1 MKSYSQEIKLLL
13 NEIAILSQPQQIDG
27 KLIYEKDTLKKLR
40 SLAARL
46 YMLCDFSLEGNL
58 EFEALIADIEKR
70 YSQQAAPVVTPPAP
84 APVVQEIPVTLPP
97 VVEVKEPVVI
107 PAPEP
112 VVKAE
117 EPVVVAPAPLPV
129 EEPVKREEP
138 IAPVVPPP
146 VPQNSEPATVSSHTK
161 HTVNEVI
168 GSINISRRFEYINFL
183 FGGDG
188 DAFKVFVENLASQD
202 SLTDALQYFENN
214 YQQRNWSRKS
224 ETASDLKKII
234 QNLF

>member
-40 SLAARL
+40 SLSARL

-70 YSQQAAPVVTPPAP
+70 YSEKAAEVIVPPTPAV
-84 APVVQEIPVTLPP
+84 VVQETPAVTLPAD
-97 VVEVKEPVVI
+97 EVKEPVVI
-107 PAPEP
+107 PES
-112 VVKAE
+112 VVKTE
-117 EPVVVAPAPLPV
+117 EPVNVVSTPLPV

-138 IAPVVPPP
+138 VAPIVPPP
-146 VPQNSEPATVSSHTK
+146 VQPAPEVSAANQQTK
-161 HTVNEVI
+161 HTVGEVI

-188 DAFKVFVENLASQD
+188 EAFKVFVENLASQD
-202 SLTDALQYFENN
+202 SLADALKYFENN
-214 YQQRNWSRKS
+214 FQQRNWSRKS